1 MHGKLTCELILELM
15 SMDLET
21 YLYKSRIP
29 KSLSDKIK
37 ILIQIL
43 EGIVFLHSEELLHC
57 DIKPKNV
64 LLDNSLNCKL
74 TDLGLSKILTS

>member
-37 ILIQIL
+37 ILI
-43 EGIVFLHSEELLHC
+43 S
-57 DIKPKNV
+57 NSRR
-64 LLDNSLNCKL
+64 NSLFAFRGAL
-74 TDLGLSKILTS
+74 ALRYQT

>member
-37 ILIQIL
+37 ILTQIL
-43 EGIVFLHSEELLHC
+43 EGIVFLHSEDL
-57 DIKPKNV
+57 V
-64 LLDNSLNCKL
+64 LFLKGN
-74 TDLGLSKILTS
+74 GIIPLTSRLK